1 MDYSTLNDDEIIKL
15 YREGNLEAMDYM
27 IRKYTPLIYK
37 CHNNR
42 YAMGFSR
49 DDFIQEGFIG
59 LLSAINKYE
68 YDSDASFYTFAK
80 TCTDN
85 SMNKLMEKSMQKKN
99 QILNNSKSLEDSEE
113 LSEILQEDPA
123 RIVLSKMIN
132 EDAISKIES
141 KLSKGELEVYKYLK
155 EGYTPKEI
163 VDIINKPAKSVD
175 NTIQRIKAKA
185 RKLS

>member
-1 MDYSTLNDDEIIKL
+1 MDYSVLNDDEIIKL
-15 YREGNLEAMDYM
+15 YREGDLEAIDYM

-42 YAMGFSR
+42 YALGFSR

-59 LLSAINKYE
+59 LLSAINKYDF
-68 YDSDASFYTFAK
+68 DSDASFYTFAK
-80 TCTDN
+80 TCIDN

-113 LSEILQEDPA
+113 LAEFLQEDPA
-123 RIVLSKMIN
+123 RIVLSKMIK
-132 EDAISKIES
+132 EDTMSEIES

-155 EGYTPKEI
+155 EGYSPKEI
-163 VDIINKPAKSVD
+163 SARINKDSKSVD
-175 NTIQRIKAKA
+175 NTIQRIKTKA
-185 RKLS
+185 RKMY

>member
-1 MDYSTLNDDEIIKL
+1 MDYSNLSDDEIIKR
-15 YREGNLEAMDYM
+15 YREGELDAIDFM

-42 YAMGFSR
+42 YALGFSR

-59 LLSAINKYE
+59 LLSAINKYDYE
-68 YDSDASFYTFAK
+68 SNASFYTFAK
-80 TCTDN
+80 TCIDN

-113 LSEILQEDPA
+113 LSEVLQEDPA

-132 EDAISKIES
+132 EDAMSKIES
-141 KLSKGELEVYKYLK
+141 KLSKGEAEVYKLLK
-155 EGYTPKEI
+155 DGYSSREI
-163 VDIINKPAKSVD
+163 ADLLGKDNKSVD
-175 NTIQRIKAKA
+175 NTIQRIKNKA
-185 RKLS
+185 RKIS